1 MAAGGNASGLPYV
14 VAFASSAG
22 GISALSTVLA
32 GFPADLPAVVLVAQH
47 IDPARRSM
55 LPEVLSRWS
64 KLPVRHAW
72 QGARIQESHVY
83 VAPPDHHLLLN
94 RDGTLSLTQT
104 EPVHFVRPSAD
115 VLFESV
121 AAAAGD
127 RALAVVL
134 TGTGSDGALGA
145 SAIKQR
151 GGAVIAQDE
160 ASSEYFSMPQAAIAM
175 GCVDETVTLDAIS
188 EAIAAFAEG
197 RLV

>member
-1 MAAGGNASGLPYV
+1 MDAGSNASTLPYV

-22 GISALSTVLA
+22 GITALSTVLA
-32 GFPADLPAVVLVAQH
+32 GLPADLPAAVLIAQH
-47 IDPARRSM
+47 LDPARRSM
-55 LPEVLSRWS
+55 LPEILSRWS

-72 QGARIQESHVY
+72 QGARMKESHVY

-94 RDGTLSLTQT
+94 SDGTLSLTQT
-104 EPVHFVRPSAD
+104 APVHFVRPSAD
-115 VLFESV
+115 LLFESV

-134 TGTGSDGALGA
+134 TGTGSDGASG
-145 SAIKQR
+145 SHAIKQR

-175 GCVDETVTLDAIS
+175 GCVDETLTLDGIS
-188 EAIAAFAEG
+188 EAIAAFAGG